1 MVVNIYKYDS
11 CVVYVPMN
19 VGVKKSNAVFNG
31 IYPNPAASSAN
42 VSFTKKNMAH
52 NITVMDIS
60 GKVIAKY
67 NVAAGVNYGTIM
79 KPAAGTYFVQVT
91 AADGT
96 SAASTLVFE

>member
-1 MVVNIYKYDS
+1 MKTKLEYVWLDGYK
-11 CVVYVPMN
+11 PE
-19 VGVKKSNAVFNG
+19 
-31 IYPNPAASSAN
+31 PNLRSKVRIIEKP
-42 VSFTKKNMAH
+42 TD

-91 AADGT
+91 AADGS